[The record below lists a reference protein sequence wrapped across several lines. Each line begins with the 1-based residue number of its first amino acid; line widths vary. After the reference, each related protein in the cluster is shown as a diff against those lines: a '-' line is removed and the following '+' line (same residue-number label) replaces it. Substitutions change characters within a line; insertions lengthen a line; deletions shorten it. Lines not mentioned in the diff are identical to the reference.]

1 MSLKLLK
8 QLQFVCTLCTV
19 GASRTAPGELKCA
32 PKGFAS
38 PRPTRLD
45 VLTKRPMEDA
55 QRARRFLDTC
65 SRRRTHHMCHHICS
79 HTHTQQNDQKYMN
92 TTKEH
97 ILQTTAL
104 FSTHSAEITKPCC
117 SVRLYVFH
125 VMPYLQNPPDSK
137 TAGFLCPGEVDW
149 FLQIS

>member
-65 SRRRTHHMCHHICS
+65 SRRRTTFV
-79 HTHTQQNDQKYMN
+79 HTHILSKNVQKYMN